1 MTAAGDVRAPALKPV
16 RYGVIPAGGLGTRFL
31 PISRAVP
38 KELIPIVDTPVI
50 ELVVTE
56 LTASGVER
64 VVLVVGPGK
73 EWIEAYF
80 KPSPRIEARLAA
92 DMRTEDLE
100 LLRRAERLAQVRSV
114 LQSEPKGNGH
124 AVLQARPLVGDEPF
138 AMLWGDDIMLGEE
151 PAVMQLIKARE
162 RLGGGSVVG
171 CIRVGKEDISRY
183 GVVAGTEVDH
193 GTRRVIGIVEKPA
206 PDDAPSDLAA
216 VHGYVLEPEI
226 FDVLEKQP
234 PGRGGEVWLTG
245 AVSELARQG
254 APVWAVELVGQ
265 RYDCG
270 DKIGYVNAF
279 VDAALGRNDTGPAVR
294 KHLEDL
300 GWRAPRG
307 R

>member
-1 MTAAGDVRAPALKPV
+1 VTRARDTAVPAVRPV

-50 ELVVTE
+50 EIVVTE
-56 LTASGVER
+56 MTASGIER

-80 KPSPRIEARLAA
+80 QPNPRIEARLAA
-92 DMRTEDLE
+92 DMRKDDLE
-100 LLRRAERLAQVRSV
+100 LLKRAERLAQVKSV
-114 LQSEPKGNGH
+114 LQPEPKGNGD
-124 AVLQARPLVGDEPF
+124 AVLQARSLVGNEPF
-138 AMLWGDDIMLGEE
+138 AMLWGDDVMLGEE
-151 PAVMQLIKARE
+151 PALMQLIRARE

-183 GVVAGTEVDH
+183 GVVAGTEVDDQ
-193 GTRRVIGIVEKPA
+193 TRRVIAIVEKPA
-206 PDDAPSDLAA
+206 PEDAPSDLAA

-226 FDVLEKQP
+226 FDVLAKQA
-234 PGRGGEVWLTG
+234 PGRGGEVWLTD
-245 AVSELARQG
+245 AVAGLAREG
-254 APVWAVELVGQ
+254 APVWAVELKGQ

-279 VDAALGRNDTGPAVR
+279 VDTALGRNDTGPAVR
-294 KHLEDL
+294 AHLKGL
-300 GWRAPRG
+300 GWKAPRG

>member
-1 MTAAGDVRAPALKPV
+1 MTREPEVRTPGLRPV

-80 KPSPRIEARLAA
+80 KPNPRIEARLAA
-92 DMRTEDLE
+92 DMRKEDLD
-100 LLRRAERLAQVRSV
+100 LLKRAERLAQVRSV
-114 LQSEPKGNGH
+114 LQAEPKGNGH

-138 AMLWGDDIMLGEE
+138 AMLWGDDIMLSEE

-162 RLGGGSVVG
+162 RLGGGSVLG
-171 CIRVGKEDISRY
+171 CIRVDKKDISRY
-183 GVVAGTEVDH
+183 GVVAGTEVDE
-193 GTRRVIGIVEKPA
+193 GTRRVIGIVEKPT
-206 PDDAPSDLAA
+206 PEDAPSDLAA

-226 FDVLEKQP
+226 FDVLAKQP
-234 PGRGGEVWLTG
+234 PGRGGEVWLTD
-245 AVSELARQG
+245 AVAELARQG

-270 DKIGYVNAF
+270 DKIGYVSAF
-279 VDAALGRNDTGPAVR
+279 IDAALGRDDTGPAVR
-294 KHLEDL
+294 AHLEGL

>member
-1 MTAAGDVRAPALKPV
+1 MTREHDTHTSALRPV
-16 RYGVIPAGGLGTRFL
+16 RYGVIPAAGLGTRFL

-38 KELIPIVDTPVI
+38 KELIPVVDTPVI
-50 ELVVTE
+50 EIVVTE
-56 LTASGVER
+56 MTESGVER

-80 KPSPRIEARLAA
+80 KPNPRIEARLAA

-100 LLRRAERLAQVRSV
+100 LLKRAERLAQVKSV
-114 LQSEPKGNGH
+114 LQTEPRGNGH
-124 AVLQARPLVGDEPF
+124 AVLQARGLVGEEPF
-138 AMLWGDDIMLGEE
+138 AMLWGDDIMLGEQ
-151 PAVMQLIKARE
+151 PALMQLIKARE

-171 CIRVGKEDISRY
+171 CIRVGKQDIGRY
-183 GVVAGTEVDH
+183 GVIAGTEVD
-193 GTRRVIGIVEKPA
+193 GETRRVIGIVEKPA

-226 FDVLEKQP
+226 FDVLAKQK
-234 PGRGGEVWLTG
+234 PGRGGEIWLTD
-245 AVSELARQG
+245 AVAELARQG
-254 APVWAVELVGQ
+254 APVWAVELKGQ

-294 KHLEDL
+294 AHLEGL

>member
-1 MTAAGDVRAPALKPV
+1 MTGARHLPGPAVRPV
-16 RYGVIPAGGLGTRFL
+16 KYGVIPAGGLGTRFL

-56 LTASGVER
+56 MTASGIER

-73 EWIEAYF
+73 EWVEAYF

-92 DMRTEDLE
+92 DMRKQDLE
-100 LLRRAERLAQVRSV
+100 LLKRAERLAQVKSV
-114 LQSEPKGNGH
+114 LQAEPKGNGH
-124 AVLQARPLVGDEPF
+124 AVLQARALVGDEPF

-151 PAVMQLIKARE
+151 PALMQLIRARE

-171 CIRVGKEDISRY
+171 CIRVGKEDIGRY
-183 GVVAGTEVDH
+183 GVVAGTEVDDE
-193 GTRRVIGIVEKPA
+193 TRRVIAIVEKPT
-206 PDDAPSDLAA
+206 PEEAPSDLAA

-226 FDVLEKQP
+226 FDALAEQP
-234 PGRGGEVWLTG
+234 PGRGGEVWLTD
-245 AVSELARQG
+245 AVAELARQG
-254 APVWAVELVGQ
+254 APVWAVELKGQ

-294 KHLEDL
+294 AHLEAL
-300 GWRAPRG
+300 GWKAPRG

>member
-1 MTAAGDVRAPALKPV
+1 MTRERDTPTSAIKPV
-16 RYGVIPAGGLGTRFL
+16 RHGVIPAAGLGTRFL

-38 KELIPIVDTPVI
+38 KELIPVVDTPVI
-50 ELVVTE
+50 EIVVTE
-56 LTASGVER
+56 MTESGIER

-80 KPSPRIEARLAA
+80 KPNPRIEARLAA

-100 LLRRAERLAQVRSV
+100 LLKRAERLAQVKSV
-114 LQSEPKGNGH
+114 LQAEPKGNGD
-124 AVLQARPLVGDEPF
+124 AVLQARGLVGDQPF
-138 AMLWGDDIMLGEE
+138 AMLWGDDIMLGEQ

-162 RLGGGSVVG
+162 RLGGGSVIG
-171 CIRVGKEDISRY
+171 CIRVGKKDISRY
-183 GVVAGTEVDH
+183 GVVAGTEVDDE
-193 GTRRVIGIVEKPA
+193 TFRVISIVEKPS

-216 VHGYVLEPEI
+216 VHGYVLEPDI
-226 FDVLEKQP
+226 FDVLAKQP
-234 PGRGGEVWLTG
+234 PGRGGEVWLTD
-245 AVSELARQG
+245 AVAELARQG
-254 APVWAVELVGQ
+254 APVWAVELKGQ

-294 KHLEDL
+294 AHLEGL
-300 GWRAPRG
+300 GWKAPRG

>member
-1 MTAAGDVRAPALKPV
+1 MTAGRAAPTGVRPV

-50 ELVVTE
+50 EIVVTE
-56 LTASGVER
+56 LTESGIER

-80 KPSPRIEARLAA
+80 KPNPRIEARLAA
-92 DMRTEDLE
+92 DMREEDLA
-100 LLRRAERLAQVRSV
+100 LLKRAERLAQVKSV
-114 LQSEPKGNGH
+114 LQAEPKGNGH

-138 AMLWGDDIMLGEE
+138 AMLWGDDIMLGEQ
-151 PAVMQLIKARE
+151 PAVLQLIKARE
-162 RLGGGSVVG
+162 ALGGGSVVG
-171 CIRVGKEDISRY
+171 CVRVAKKDISRY
-183 GVVAGTEVDH
+183 GVVAGTEVD
-193 GTRRVIGIVEKPA
+193 GETWRVLGIIEKPA
-206 PDDAPSDLAA
+206 PESAPSDLAA

-226 FDVLEKQP
+226 FDVLEKLP
-234 PGRGGEVWLTG
+234 PGRGGEIWLTDG
-245 AVSELARQG
+245 ISELARQG
-254 APVWAVELVGQ
+254 APVWAVELKGQ

-279 VDAALGRNDTGPAVR
+279 VDAALGRNDIGPAVR
-294 KHLEDL
+294 AHLESL
-300 GWRAPRG
+300 GWKAPRA

>member
-1 MTAAGDVRAPALKPV
+1 MTREGDTQVSGLKPV
-16 RYGVIPAGGLGTRFL
+16 KYGVIPAGGLGTRFL

-38 KELIPIVDTPVI
+38 KELIPVVDTPVI
-50 ELVVTE
+50 EIVVTE
-56 LTASGVER
+56 MTESGIER

-80 KPSPRIEARLAA
+80 KPNPRIEARLAA
-92 DMRTEDLE
+92 DMRTEDLA
-100 LLRRAERLAQVRSV
+100 LLKRAERLAQVKSV
-114 LQSEPKGNGH
+114 LQAEPKGNGH

-151 PAVMQLIKARE
+151 PALLQLIRARE

-171 CIRVGKEDISRY
+171 CIRVEKKDISRY
-183 GVVAGTEVDH
+183 GVVAGTEVDE
-193 GTRRVIGIVEKPA
+193 GTRRVISIVEKPA

-216 VHGYVLEPEI
+216 VHGYVLEPDI
-226 FDVLEKQP
+226 FDVLAQQP
-234 PGRGGEVWLTG
+234 PGRGGEVWLTD
-245 AVSELARQG
+245 AVAELARQG
-254 APVWAVELVGQ
+254 APVWAVALKGQ

-294 KHLEDL
+294 AHLESL
-300 GWRAPRG
+300 GWKAPRG

>member
-1 MTAAGDVRAPALKPV
+1 MTREPDTGVPAVTPV
-16 RYGVIPAGGLGTRFL
+16 RYGVIPAAGLGTRFL

-50 ELVVTE
+50 EIVVTE
-56 LTASGVER
+56 MTESGIER

-80 KPSPRIEARLAA
+80 KPNPRIEARLAA

-100 LLRRAERLAQVRSV
+100 LLKRAERLAQVKSV
-114 LQSEPKGNGH
+114 LQAEPKGNGD
-124 AVLQARPLVGDEPF
+124 AVLRARELVGDQPF
-138 AMLWGDDIMLGEE
+138 AMLWGDDIMLGEQ

-162 RLGGGSVVG
+162 RLGGGSVIG
-171 CIRVGKEDISRY
+171 CIRVGKKDISRY
-183 GVVAGTEVDH
+183 GVVAGTEVDDE
-193 GTRRVIGIVEKPA
+193 TFRVISIVEKPS
-206 PDDAPSDLAA
+206 PEDAPSDLAA
-216 VHGYVLEPEI
+216 VHGYVLEPDI
-226 FDVLEKQP
+226 FDVLAKQP
-234 PGRGGEVWLTG
+234 PGRGGEVWLTD
-245 AVSELARQG
+245 AVAELARQG
-254 APVWAVELVGQ
+254 APVWAVELKGQ

-294 KHLEDL
+294 AHLEGL